1 MLEHR
6 PPVPDTRALQLGMN
20 ISLVI
25 GFGMLAMKTT
35 AYALT
40 GSAAILSDAA
50 ESVVHV
56 VAVAFASYSLRLAA
70 RPADE
75 RFPYGYSKIGYF
87 SSGFEGALIILA
99 ALYIIYEAVRKWLA
113 GLYLENLGLGTG
125 MTALAV
131 VINGV
136 LGFYLIRLGE
146 KHHSIILEA
155 DGKHVLTDSWTS
167 LGVLIGLSLTLITG
181 WLPWD
186 PICAL
191 LVALNILFSGLGLI
205 RRSIGGLMDTA
216 EPAINLQLK
225 EILDRETARHGIQY
239 HDLRHR
245 DLGGA
250 HWVEVHLLY
259 PGAMP
264 LRRAHQIATCV
275 EEEIEHRLE
284 PTARVFTHLEAIEDH
299 QTVHSDAGPTPGEGG
314 DAPSSA

>member
-1 MLEHR
+1 MLEHHS
-6 PPVPDTRALQLGMN
+6 PAPDTRALRLGMN
-20 ISLVI
+20 ISLVV
-25 GFGMLAMKTT
+25 GFGMLAMKST

-56 VAVAFASYSLRLAA
+56 VAVAFASYSLRLSV

-99 ALYIIYEAVRKWLA
+99 ALFIIFEALRKWLT
-113 GLYLENLGLGTG
+113 GLYLQNLGLGTAL
-125 MTALAV
+125 TAVAV
-131 VINGV
+131 VVNAV
-136 LGFYLIRLGE
+136 LGFYLVRLGR

-167 LGVLIGLSLTLITG
+167 LGVLVGLGLTLTTG

-186 PICAL
+186 PIFAI
-191 LVALNILFSGLGLI
+191 LVALNILFSGVGLI
-205 RRSIGGLMDTA
+205 RRSIEGLMDTA
-216 EPAINLQLK
+216 EPAVNLQLK
-225 EILDRETARHGIQY
+225 EILDRETARHGIRY

-245 DLGGA
+245 DLGDA
-250 HWVEVHLLY
+250 YWVEVHLLY

-264 LRRAHQIATCV
+264 LRQAHQIATGI
-275 EEEIEHRLE
+275 EEEIERRME
-284 PTARVFTHLEAIEDH
+284 PAARVFTHLEAIEDH
-299 QTVHSDAGPTPGEGG
+299 QTVHSDAGP
-314 DAPSSA
+314 APEA